1 MRPPMIIFEFTE
13 CKFTNKTRMFRD
25 ILGDQSVKRLDVS
38 ITQLKKK
45 TIEGTVQLLAQR
57 VLKLIVKAQGKFIS
71 NAQLF
76 DELFDK
82 LIDKLFDELCD
93 EIRDEF
99 F

>member
-1 MRPPMIIFEFTE
+1 
-13 CKFTNKTRMFRD
+13 MFRD

-38 ITQLKKK
+38 ITQLKKKK